1 MTVTSAPIRM
11 SLRIRPVRAGRMYCS
26 ALYLPDPLDL
36 LAGSAGGPNTTRSR
50 LGGRSLMAASRALA
64 PRFLP
69 SMVRLET
76 LNKLL
81 GGDHE

>member
-1 MTVTSAPIRM
+1 
-11 SLRIRPVRAGRMYCS
+11 
-26 ALYLPDPLDL
+26 
-36 LAGSAGGPNTTRSR
+36 
-50 LGGRSLMAASRALA
+50 MAASRALA

-81 GGDHE
+81 DGDDARFPWPRCGQPWRSAPGSWRCQRMIYPVEL

>member
-1 MTVTSAPIRM
+1 
-11 SLRIRPVRAGRMYCS
+11 
-26 ALYLPDPLDL
+26 
-36 LAGSAGGPNTTRSR
+36 
-50 LGGRSLMAASRALA
+50 MAASRALA